1 MKINLVEK
9 SRIDSVDFE
18 NLTFGKIFTDHMFIS
33 KYKNGEWSSGEI
45 KPYENISISPSSRA
59 LHYGQAIFEGMKCF
73 KSEQDEL
80 FLFRPEENFKRF
92 NKSSIRL
99 AIPEIQEDIF
109 FNGLKELLKIDSEWV
124 KKGIGNA
131 LYIRPFVFASEPS
144 INASEANEYTF
155 MIICSPSKSYYGN
168 MEISVKIE
176 EKYSRAAKGGVG
188 YAKAAGNYAAAFY
201 PTKLA
206 IEQGFQQIIWT
217 DSNNHNAIE
226 EAGTMNLFFVI
237 GDKLIT
243 SPTSDSILDGITRKS
258 IIELAKFHNIDVL
271 EREIT
276 IDEILKEHKSG
287 NLKEIFGS
295 GTAVVVLPIKSFGHR
310 DQLYTLSSEKSSV
323 SSFLKEKLNNI
334 QYNISNEFKN
344 WKFKIN

>member
-1 MKINLVEK
+1 MKINRVEK
-9 SRIDSVDFE
+9 SRIESVDFE

-155 MIICSPSKSYYGN
+155 MIICSPSKSYYGD

-243 SPTSDSILDGITRKS
+243 SPTSDSILDGVTRKS

>member
-1 MKINLVEK
+1 MKINRVEK
-9 SRIDSVDFE
+9 SRIESVDFE
-18 NLTFGKIFTDHMFIS
+18 NLTFGKIFTDNMFIS

-80 FLFRPEENFKRF
+80 FLFRPKENFKRF

-310 DQLYTLSSEKSSV
+310 DQLYTLSSEKNSV

>member
-1 MKINLVEK
+1 MKINRVEK
-9 SRIDSVDFE
+9 SRIDGVDFE
-18 NLTFGKIFTDHMFIS
+18 NLTFGKIFTDHMFVS
-33 KYKNGEWSSGEI
+33 EYKNGEWSSGEI
-45 KPYENISISPSSRA
+45 KPYENISISPSARV

-92 NKSSIRL
+92 NKSSVRL
-99 AIPEIQEDIF
+99 AIPEIDQNIF
-109 FNGLKELLKIDSEWV
+109 FNGLKELLMIDSEWV

-131 LYIRPFVFASEPS
+131 LYIRPFVFASESS

-155 MIICSPSKSYYGN
+155 VIICSPSKSYYGD
-168 MEISVKIE
+168 MEISVKVE

-206 IEQGFQQIIWT
+206 IDQGFQQIIWT

-276 IDEILKEHKSG
+276 IDEIIKEYKSG
-287 NLKEIFGS
+287 NLKEMFGS

-310 DQLYTLSSEKSSV
+310 DQMYSLNSEKSSV

>member
-1 MKINLVEK
+1 MKINRVEK

-131 LYIRPFVFASEPS
+131 LYVRPFVFASEPS

-155 MIICSPSKSYYGN
+155 MIICSPSKSYYGD

-276 IDEILKEHKSG
+276 IDEILKEYKSG

>member
-1 MKINLVEK
+1 MKINRVEK
-9 SRIDSVDFE
+9 SRIESVDFE

-155 MIICSPSKSYYGN
+155 MIICSPSKSYYGD

>member
-9 SRIDSVDFE
+9 SRIDAVNFE
-18 NLTFGKIFTDHMFIS
+18 NLSFGKIFTDHMFIS
-33 KYKNGEWSSGEI
+33 KYKNGEWSAGEI
-45 KPYENISISPSSRA
+45 KPYENISISPSARV

-92 NKSSIRL
+92 NKSSVRL
-99 AIPEIQEDIF
+99 AIPEIDENIF
-109 FNGLKELLKIDSEWV
+109 FDGLKELVKIDSEWV

-155 MIICSPSKSYYGN
+155 MIICSPSKSYYGD
-168 MEISVKIE
+168 MEISVKVE

-206 IEQGFQQIIWT
+206 IDQGFQQIIWT

-258 IIELAKFHNIDVL
+258 IIELAEFHNIDVL

-276 IDEILKEHKSG
+276 IDEIIKEHNSG

-310 DQLYTLSSEKSSV
+310 DQLYTLNSEKNSI

-334 QYNISNEFKN
+334 QYNISNEFEN
-344 WKFKIN
+344 WKYKIN

>member
-1 MKINLVEK
+1 
-9 SRIDSVDFE
+9 
-18 NLTFGKIFTDHMFIS
+18 MFIS
-33 KYKNGEWSSGEI
+33 KHKNGEWSSGEI

-80 FLFRPEENFKRF
+80 FLFRPKENFKRF

-310 DQLYTLSSEKSSV
+310 DQLYTLSSEKNSV

>member
-1 MKINLVEK
+1 MKINRVEK
-9 SRIDSVDFE
+9 SRIDGVDFE
-18 NLTFGKIFTDHMFIS
+18 NLTFGKIFTDHMFVS
-33 KYKNGEWSSGEI
+33 EYKNGEWSSGEI
-45 KPYENISISPSSRA
+45 KPYENISISPSARV

-92 NKSSIRL
+92 NKSSLRL
-99 AIPEIQEDIF
+99 AIPEIDQNIF
-109 FNGLKELLKIDSEWV
+109 FNGLKELLMIDSEWV
-124 KKGIGNA
+124 KKVIGNA

-155 MIICSPSKSYYGN
+155 MIICSPSKSYYGD
-168 MEISVKIE
+168 MEISVKVE

-206 IEQGFQQIIWT
+206 IDQGFQQIIWT

-258 IIELAKFHNIDVL
+258 IIELAEFHNIDVL

-276 IDEILKEHKSG
+276 IDEIIKEHKSG

-310 DQLYTLSSEKSSV
+310 DQMYTLNSEKSSV

-334 QYNISNEFKN
+334 QYDISTEFEN
-344 WKFKIN
+344 WKYKIN

>member
-1 MKINLVEK
+1 MKINRVENSK
-9 SRIDSVDFE
+9 IDSIDFE

-33 KYKNGEWSSGEI
+33 KYKNGVWSSGEI
-45 KPYENISISPSSRA
+45 KPYENISISPSART

-73 KSEQDEL
+73 KSEEDEL

-92 NKSSIRL
+92 NKSSVRL

-109 FNGLKELLKIDSEWV
+109 FNGLKELLKIDSDWI

-155 MIICSPSKSYYGN
+155 MIICSPSKSYYGD

-188 YAKAAGNYAAAFY
+188 YAKAAGNYAASFY

-206 IEQGFQQIIWT
+206 IDQGFQQIIWT

-258 IIELAKFHNIDVL
+258 IIELAKFHSINVL

-276 IDEILKEHKSG
+276 TDEIIKEHASG

-310 DQLYTLSSEKSSV
+310 DQLYTLNSEKNSI

-334 QYNISNEFKN
+334 QYNISKEFEN
-344 WKFKIN
+344 WKYKIN

>member
-1 MKINLVEK
+1 MKINRVEK
-9 SRIDSVDFE
+9 SRIDGVDFE
-18 NLTFGKIFTDHMFIS
+18 NLTFGKIFTDHMFVS
-33 KYKNGEWSSGEI
+33 EYKNGEWSSGEI
-45 KPYENISISPSSRA
+45 KPYENISISPSARV

-92 NKSSIRL
+92 NKSSVRL
-99 AIPEIQEDIF
+99 AIPEIDQNIF
-109 FNGLKELLKIDSEWV
+109 FNGLKELLMIDSEWV

-131 LYIRPFVFASEPS
+131 LYIRPFVFASESS

-155 MIICSPSKSYYGN
+155 MIICSPSKSYYGD
-168 MEISVKIE
+168 MEISVKVE

-206 IEQGFQQIIWT
+206 IDQGFQQIIWT
-217 DSNNHNAIE
+217 DSNNHNSIE

-276 IDEILKEHKSG
+276 IDEIIKEYKSG

-310 DQLYTLSSEKSSV
+310 DQMYSLNSEKSSV

-334 QYNISNEFKN
+334 QYNISSEFEN
-344 WKFKIN
+344 WKYKIN

>member
-1 MKINLVEK
+1 MKINRVEK
-9 SRIDSVDFE
+9 SRIDGVDFE

-33 KYKNGEWSSGEI
+33 EYKNGEWSSGEI
-45 KPYENISISPSSRA
+45 KPYENISISPSARV

-92 NKSSIRL
+92 NKSSVRL
-99 AIPEIQEDIF
+99 AIPEIDQNIF
-109 FNGLKELLKIDSEWV
+109 FNGLKELLMIDSEWV

-155 MIICSPSKSYYGN
+155 MIICSPSKSYYGD
-168 MEISVKIE
+168 MEISVKVE

-206 IEQGFQQIIWT
+206 IDQGFQQIIWT

-276 IDEILKEHKSG
+276 IDEIIKEHKSG

-310 DQLYTLSSEKSSV
+310 DQMYTLNSEKSSV

-334 QYNISNEFKN
+334 QYDISTEFEN
-344 WKFKIN
+344 WKYKIN

>member
-1 MKINLVEK
+1 MKINRVEK
-9 SRIDSVDFE
+9 SRIDGVDFE
-18 NLTFGKIFTDHMFIS
+18 NLTFGKIFTDHMFVS
-33 KYKNGEWSSGEI
+33 EYKNGEWSSGEI
-45 KPYENISISPSSRA
+45 KPYENISISPSARV

-92 NKSSIRL
+92 NKSSVRL
-99 AIPEIQEDIF
+99 AIPEIDQNIF
-109 FNGLKELLKIDSEWV
+109 FNGLKELLMIDSEWV

-155 MIICSPSKSYYGN
+155 MIICSPSKSYYGD
-168 MEISVKIE
+168 MEISVKVE

-206 IEQGFQQIIWT
+206 IDQGFQQIIWT

-276 IDEILKEHKSG
+276 IDEIIKEYKSG

-310 DQLYTLSSEKSSV
+310 DQMYSLNSEKSSV

-334 QYNISNEFKN
+334 QYNISSEFEN
-344 WKFKIN
+344 WKYKIN

>member
-1 MKINLVEK
+1 MKINLIEK
-9 SRIDSVDFE
+9 SRIADVDFT
-18 NLTFGKIFTDHMFIS
+18 NVTFGKIFTDHMFIS
-33 KYKNGEWSSGEI
+33 EYKNGIWSSGEI
-45 KPYENISISPSSRA
+45 RPYKNISISPSARV

-73 KSEQDEL
+73 KSKDDDL

-92 NKSSIRL
+92 NKSSQRL
-99 AIPEIQEDIF
+99 AIPEIDEKIF
-109 FNGLKELLKIDSEWV
+109 FNGLNKLLKIDSQWV
-124 KKGIGNA
+124 KKGFGNA
-131 LYIRPFVFASEPS
+131 LYIRPFVYASEPS

-155 MIICSPSKSYYGN
+155 LIICSPSKSYYGD

-237 GDKLIT
+237 GNKLIT

-258 IIELAKFHNIDVL
+258 IIELAKFYGIDVY

-276 IDEILKEHKSG
+276 IDEIIKEHKSG

-310 DQLYTLSSEKSSV
+310 DQLYSLNSEKNSI

-334 QYNISNEFKN
+334 QYNISNDFEN
-344 WKFKIN
+344 WKYKIN

>member
-1 MKINLVEK
+1 MKINRVEK

-45 KPYENISISPSSRA
+45 TPYENISISPSSRA

-131 LYIRPFVFASEPS
+131 LYVRPFVFASEPS

-155 MIICSPSKSYYGN
+155 MIICSPSKSYYGD

>member
-1 MKINLVEK
+1 MKINRVEN
-9 SRIDSVDFE
+9 SRINTIDFK
-18 NLTFGKIFTDHMFIS
+18 NLIFGKVFTDHMFIS

-45 KPYENISISPSSRA
+45 KPYKNISISPSARA

-92 NKSSIRL
+92 NKSSVRL

-109 FNGLKELLKIDSEWV
+109 FNGLKELLKIDSKWI

-131 LYIRPFVFASEPS
+131 LYVRPFVFASEDS

-155 MIICSPSKSYYGN
+155 MIICCPSKSYYGN

-188 YAKAAGNYAAAFY
+188 YAKAAGNYAASFY

-206 IEQGFQQIIWT
+206 IAQGFQQIIWT
-217 DSNNHNAIE
+217 DSNNHNSIE
-226 EAGTMNLFFVI
+226 EAGTMNLFFAI

-258 IIELAKFHNIDVL
+258 LIDIAKFHNIDVE

-276 IDEILKEHKSG
+276 VDELIKEYNSG
-287 NLKEIFGS
+287 NLKEIFGC

-310 DQLYTLSSEKSSV
+310 EQLYTLNSEKNSI

-334 QYNISNEFKN
+334 QYNISNEFEN
-344 WKFKIN
+344 WKYKIN

>member
-131 LYIRPFVFASEPS
+131 LYVRPFVFASEPS

-155 MIICSPSKSYYGN
+155 MIICSPSKSYYGD

-276 IDEILKEHKSG
+276 IDEILKEYKSG

>member
-276 IDEILKEHKSG
+276 IDEILKEYKSG

>member
-1 MKINLVEK
+1 MKINRVEK
-9 SRIDSVDFE
+9 SRIDSVDFD

-80 FLFRPEENFKRF
+80 FLFRPKENFKRF

-155 MIICSPSKSYYGN
+155 MIICSPSKSYYGD

-276 IDEILKEHKSG
+276 IDEILNEHKSG

>member
-1 MKINLVEK
+1 MKINRVEK
-9 SRIDSVDFE
+9 SRIESVDFE

-155 MIICSPSKSYYGN
+155 MIICSPSKSYYGD

-344 WKFKIN
+344 WKYKIN

>member
-1 MKINLVEK
+1 
-9 SRIDSVDFE
+9 
-18 NLTFGKIFTDHMFIS
+18 MFIS
-33 KYKNGEWSSGEI
+33 KHKNGKWSSGEI

-155 MIICSPSKSYYGN
+155 MIICSPSKSYYGD
-168 MEISVKIE
+168 MEVSVKIE

-310 DQLYTLSSEKSSV
+310 DQLYTLSSEKNSV

>member
-1 MKINLVEK
+1 MKINRIEK

-18 NLTFGKIFTDHMFIS
+18 NLTFGKIFTEHMVIS
-33 KYKNGEWSSGEI
+33 KHKNGEWSSGEI

-80 FLFRPEENFKRF
+80 FLFRPKENFKRF

-217 DSNNHNAIE
+217 DSNNHNANE

-310 DQLYTLSSEKSSV
+310 DQLYTLSSEKNSV